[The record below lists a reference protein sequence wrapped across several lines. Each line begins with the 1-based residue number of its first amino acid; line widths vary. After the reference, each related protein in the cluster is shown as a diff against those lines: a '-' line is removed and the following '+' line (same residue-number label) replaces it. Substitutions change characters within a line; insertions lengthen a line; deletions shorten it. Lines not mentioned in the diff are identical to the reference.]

1 MIVEIAGRP
10 SEHIKEYLSNHIMV
24 LEKLND
30 VEVHSIKINDPKELE
45 KKEGENEVSYTCFA
59 EADFE
64 VETLGRLTEL
74 IFDFMP
80 SSIEVIEPG
89 NLKMSQADATSL
101 MNNISG
107 RLHRYDEFAKVA
119 GNRIKELESALEK
132 TKITKKQ
139 NHSPINI
146 SYGEN
151 NQKEK
156 NNLTEENFKEEESGN
171 NLTEKKENFKEPE
184 STKK

>member
-10 SEHIKEYLSNHIMV
+10 SEHIKDYLSNHIMV
-24 LEKLND
+24 LEKLKD
-30 VEVHSIKINDPKELE
+30 IEVHSIKVSDPKELE
-45 KKEGENEVSYTCFA
+45 KKEGETEVSYTCFA

-89 NLKMSQADATSL
+89 NIKMGQADATSL

-119 GNRIKELESALEK
+119 GNKIKELEAELAK
-132 TKITKKQ
+132 TKAPAQ
-139 NHSPINI
+139 NAGHSPINI
-146 SYGEN
+146 SYGDN
-151 NQKEK
+151 KKEEPK
-156 NNLTEENFKEEESGN
+156 SSEDKDKEESKSEEN
-171 NLTEKKENFKEPE
+171 
-184 STKK
+184 

>member
-10 SEHIKEYLSNHIMV
+10 SEHVKEQLSKHIMV
-24 LEKLND
+24 LDNLKDID
-30 VEVHSIKINDPKELE
+30 VHTIKISEPMELE
-45 KKEGENEVSYTCFA
+45 SSEDIKGTAYTCFA

-89 NLKMSQADATSL
+89 NIKMNQADATSL

-119 GNRIKELESALEK
+119 GAKIKELETALAK
-132 TKITKKQ
+132 SNKPITQ
-139 NHSPINI
+139 NHAPINI
-146 SYGEN
+146 SYAD
-151 NQKEK
+151 
-156 NNLTEENFKEEESGN
+156 
-171 NLTEKKENFKEPE
+171 EKKEESKEDDRSDE
-184 STKK
+184 KLSEDDSKNSN